1 MKKRG
6 RLLVAILLLV
16 MIALPALAEDNIE
29 VDGIKAKLRL
39 EDTHGN
45 VSYSI
50 QATVRN
56 SGDAQKDVSV
66 ILQGIAGA
74 GIEVETAKLRGKI
87 DPHSARVLKG
97 INKMRAQDY
106 EAIDKW
112 QVKEIFVFKQ

>member
-1 MKKRG
+1 MIG
-6 RLLVAILLLV
+6 VPAI
-16 MIALPALAEDNIE
+16 AQDNIE
-29 VDGIKAKLRL
+29 VDGIETRLRK

-56 SGDAQKDVSV
+56 SGDTQVDVSV
-66 ILQGIAGA
+66 TLQAVAGA

-87 DPHSARVLKG
+87 GPQSARVLKR
-97 INKMRAQDY
+97 IKKMRSQDY

-112 QVKEIFVFKQ
+112 QVKDIFVFKR